1 MAGPSEAI
9 ATYLQTGGY
18 GTLGSSIFIDFSP
31 PTPYNQIV
39 VTQYSGPP
47 PDRTLGQKLPTIQRN
62 KVQVVVRH
70 TSPGTALSTALAVND
85 YIEGIAGV
93 TSGGEYI
100 IFAISIGSGVMY
112 LGKDSNNL
120 TSYCMN
126 FEVKMTS

>member
-18 GTLGSSIFIDFSP
+18 GTLGSSIFVDFSP
-31 PTPYNQIV
+31 PTPYNQVV
-39 VTQYSGPP
+39 VTQYSGYA
-47 PDRTLGQKLPTIQRN
+47 PDRTVGQKLPTIQRN
-62 KVQVVVRH
+62 KVQVLVRNS
-70 TSPGTALSTALAVND
+70 SPSTALSTALAIND
-85 YIEGIAGV
+85 YIEGIAGI
-93 TSGGEYI
+93 TTGGEYI

-126 FEVKMTS
+126 FEVKTTS